1 MTTLQWVTAAYVV
14 LVGFASLACETMEPT
29 VSGNLVPPTVAED
42 PTLPAVD
49 LNGTRFHAQTMGDP
63 ADPVIVFLH
72 GGPGA
77 DYRSL
82 LRLAQQ
88 WGGYRLADEYFLV
101 FWDQRG
107 SGLSARHNKSDLN
120 TAVYTADLLAVINHY
135 APGRAVTLV
144 GESWGGM
151 LATQFINTH
160 PERVSGAVLI
170 EPGPL
175 DGATYERIKHDL
187 RDFDID
193 DIDEEW
199 LNDYAWNS
207 QFISPDGHARMDY
220 SLQLGRHGPDS
231 TPVWRLGA
239 AAHRYIMED
248 GQDGQGRFVYDF
260 TTNLSSYTT
269 PVLFVAGSLSDVLG
283 PSLQITQVERYP
295 NAALEIVNG
304 AGHEVAWTHAADVVT
319 HIRAYLNVQNGGAR

>member
-29 VSGNLVPPTVAED
+29 VAGNLVPPTVAED
-42 PTLPAVD
+42 LTLPAVD
-49 LNGTRFHAQTMGDP
+49 LNGTRFHAQAIGNP
-63 ADPVIVFLH
+63 ANPVIVFLH
-72 GGPGA
+72 GGPGG

-82 LRLAQQ
+82 LRLAERAA
-88 WGGYRLADEYFLV
+88 GYSLADEYFLV

-107 SGLSARHNKSDLN
+107 SGLSARHDKADLN
-120 TAVYTADLLAVINHY
+120 TAVYTADLLAVINRY
-135 APGRAVTLV
+135 APGRSVTLV

-151 LATQFINTH
+151 FATQFINTH
-160 PERVSGAVLI
+160 PARVSGAVLI

-199 LNDYAWNS
+199 LNDYVWNS

-220 SLQLGRHGPDS
+220 TLQLGRHGGDTS
-231 TPVWRLGA
+231 PVWRLGA
-239 AAHRYIMED
+239 AAHRYIMEA
-248 GQDGQGRFVYDF
+248 GQDGHGRFVYDF
-260 TTNLSSYTT
+260 TTNLSAYTT
-269 PVLFVAGSLSDVLG
+269 PVLFIAGSQSDVLG
-283 PSLQITQVERYP
+283 PALQVSQVLRYP
-295 NAALEIVNG
+295 DASLAIVAG

-319 HIRAYLNVQNGGAR
+319 HIRAYLNARNGGAR